1 MSGRITMPMIT
12 ENFLET
18 PLGLFLDS
26 RRVTEKGDVS
36 FTGMGAL
43 KGKFFINDE
52 EYPEFLDLLH
62 AHLFEQN
69 KRPLNLVEQ
78 RRSDLLT
85 PLLIDLDFKYS
96 AGQSLQRTFEI
107 SHIHAFIRKY
117 VENLTHFYNL
127 DNIEKL
133 RFFITLRPAPY
144 EDKKSNTLN
153 RSIKDGVHIECP
165 DLVLHSEHQ
174 QVLRHRSVE
183 LLNLTNTFK
192 NTGYINAEK
201 DVFDEAI
208 VKKNGWFFYGE
219 SKPDIPPYTLTSVY
233 TFEPKPLVPSLKKI
247 FTNTPV
253 VTYFKLFPFV
263 TL

>member
-1 MSGRITMPMIT
+1 MNSRITMPIIT

-52 EYPEFLDLLH
+52 EYPEFLDLIH
-62 AHLFEQN
+62 DYLFEQN

-78 RRSDLLT
+78 RRNDLLT

-107 SHIHAFIRKY
+107 QHIHAFIRKY
-117 VENLTHFYNL
+117 VENITHFYNL
-127 DNIEKL
+127 ENTEKL

-144 EDKKSNTLN
+144 EDKKTNTLN

-174 QVLRHRSVE
+174 QVLRHRSIE
-183 LLNLTNTFK
+183 LGNITNTFK
-192 NTGYINAEK
+192 NTGYINTEK
-201 DVFDEAI
+201 DIFDEAI

-219 SKPDIPPYTLTSVY
+219 SKPDIPPYTLTSIY
-233 TFEPKPLVPSLKKI
+233 TYAI
-247 FTNTPV
+247 RT
-253 VTYFKLFPFV
+253 
-263 TL
+263 